1 MMTLDSTEFK
11 GLIHTSQSLR
21 GEGNFKEAIATVEA
35 SLGDM
40 DEDCFENVYL
50 EIIYAAQES
59 GRSETAREYAL
70 RLQRIDPD
78 IPTVKVILG

>member
-1 MMTLDSTEFK
+1 MMTLNSPEFES
-11 GLIHTSQSLR
+11 LIHTSQSLR
-21 GEGNFKEAIATVEA
+21 GEGNFNEAIATVEA

-40 DEDCFENVYL
+40 TEDCYENAYL
-50 EIIYAAQES
+50 EIIYAAQAT

-78 IPTVKVILG
+78 IPRVKVILG